1 MPKRAT
7 KRATKIVFGMMGPFT
22 IGHAGTAQR
31 QTKLKLAYAI
41 NHIVKTRKLA
51 RAASTKW
58 SDLNRQKI
66 SNLRDYKLEGFSV
79 EELTVLLTALGNKTA
94 GAAKTSVRGD

>member
-1 MPKRAT
+1 MDGPANQWTLFSKKGEGYLMPKRAT

-41 NHIVKTRKLA
+41 NHIVQNSQIGSRGEHEVVRSQSAEDSRICVT
-51 RAASTKW
+51 
-58 SDLNRQKI
+58 
-66 SNLRDYKLEGFSV
+66 
-79 EELTVLLTALGNKTA
+79 
-94 GAAKTSVRGD
+94 TS